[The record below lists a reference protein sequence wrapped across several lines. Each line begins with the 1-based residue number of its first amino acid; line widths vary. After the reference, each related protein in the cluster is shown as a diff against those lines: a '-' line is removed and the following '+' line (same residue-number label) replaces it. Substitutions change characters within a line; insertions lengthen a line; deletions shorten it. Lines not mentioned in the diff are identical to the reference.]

1 MTVQCD
7 SQEFCYRTMAWRHC
21 IRSRDGYIIAAAEI
35 QVIEPPFSVRPVTN
49 GGPSSYSLAVTR
61 SNRTDHIRLTSH
73 PDPGAKQ
80 RFPIHWGAS
89 TARERGA
96 IIGTV
101 SRPHDR
107 NVIGTHGGSY
117 AVYRALAV
125 SAGALDPIR
134 RPDLTN
140 THPAAKIGPFAQ

>member
-1 MTVQCD
+1 M
-7 SQEFCYRTMAWRHC
+7 
-21 IRSRDGYIIAAAEI
+21 
-35 QVIEPPFSVRPVTN
+35 
-49 GGPSSYSLAVTR
+49 TR

-107 NVIGTHGGSY
+107 NVIGTYGGSY
-117 AVYRALAV
+117 TVYRALAV
-125 SAGALDPIR
+125 SAGALGPIR

-140 THPAAKIGPFAQ
+140 THPAEKIGPFAQWTDARRIVSLDPWGHLVAANQPCCV